1 MIHISNAYK
10 KAIYGRSDW
19 YPSARVTFL
28 DGTVLNLGRSE
39 FLISGNNIVDGAGT
53 QSLPLGNVVSRK
65 ITVKLYNADDRYRVH
80 SFLGAKIT
88 LYKSIS
94 TDIGD
99 LTIKSGTY
107 TVIDPESYGDTVSF
121 SAYDDAYKLDRNY
134 TTHLKYPLKLS
145 EILIDSCRTC
155 GVQLDTVHFNGEDI
169 TVKEA
174 PTNTTHRQVIGLIS
188 MIAGGNAW
196 MNADNHLQIT
206 DYDMTLFD
214 GMTDLDGGWFD
225 DPRQNYDGGQF
236 ETDVITEKYVTYS
249 DVTGG
254 SFGDDIN
261 EFFYDDLDWNKE
273 LYTSGSNMDGGYFDN
288 GLELLTDDSYGIM
301 YRSVERKQR
310 NPYHLIS
317 KQHDGFRLRDGRT
330 LGVHSV
336 DTEEASGYIL
346 SDATTYYASGNN
358 ADDGTFELA
367 DNFHFLTQWKIGLT
381 TGVENIN
388 ITGVQ
393 TTDNENTYTYGTD
406 GYILSIENSLIK
418 DKNLLVNTVGA
429 KLVGLT
435 FMNFSGEHLSYPL
448 AEFMD
453 LAYVIDRAGKTN
465 RTILTDITFNFLG
478 FTQFKCSAENS
489 VRNSSKYVSAETK
502 AIQKSSEITEK
513 KISKYDEAVQSLTA
527 LMTQGMGFFKT
538 EEIKEDKSV
547 IFYLHNKER
556 LEDSNIIWKM
566 VGDAFAVSTDGGKTW
581 NAGLD
586 SNGNAV
592 VNVLSAVGI
601 NCDWIH
607 SGTLTLGGYNN
618 QNGVLSMQDSDGNEI
633 GRWNNQG
640 VYAKGHYV
648 SEDSIGRKIDLH
660 NAKIDLYS
668 SGGKYT
674 GYISGE
680 LDGIEARATS
690 TDYLNIGK
698 GYSEFNV
705 SKRLQL
711 LSKNQ
716 IAISANE
723 IVINGN
729 KAKTGTAV
737 FSDGSYLKFVN
748 GNLVGGRT
756 ASGTTF

>member
-121 SAYDDAYKLDRNY
+121 SAYDDAYKLDRDY

-169 TVKEA
+169 TVKKA
-174 PTNTTHRQVIGLIS
+174 PTNTTHRQVVGLIA

-249 DVTGG
+249 DMTGG

-346 SDATTYYASGNN
+346 SDATTYYTSGNN

-381 TGVENIN
+381 TGVENIK

-406 GYILSIENSLIK
+406 GYILAIENSLIE

-502 AIQKSSEITEK
+502 AIQKSSKITEK

-618 QNGVLSMQDSDGNEI
+618 QNGILSMQDASGNEI

-640 VYAKGHYV
+640 VYARGHYV
-648 SEDSIGRKIDLH
+648 SEDSVGRKLDVH
-660 NAKIDLYS
+660 NAMIDLYS
-668 SGGKYT
+668 SGNEYEGR
-674 GYISGE
+674 ISSASG
-680 LDGIEARATS
+680 GIDARDAHG
-690 TDYLNIGK
+690 DYLRLNG
-698 GYSEFNV
+698 GYAQLHGSNGAQVGTDGSLLV
-705 SKRLQL
+705 SAK
-711 LSKNQ
+711 K
-716 IAISANE
+716 I
-723 IVINGN
+723 IVNGETT
-729 KAKTGTAV
+729 KSGTAV
-737 FSDGSYLKFVN
+737 FSDGSYLKFKN
-748 GNLVGGRT
+748 GNLIGGRT

>member
-1 MIHISNAYK
+1 MRHISNAYK

-99 LTIKSGTY
+99 LAIKSGTY

-121 SAYDDAYKLDRNY
+121 SAYDDAYKLDRDY
-134 TTHLKYPLKLS
+134 TTHLTYPLSLKD
-145 EILIDSCRTC
+145 ILKDSCRTC
-155 GVQLDTVHFNGEDI
+155 GVQMDVTSFSDDNI
-169 TVKEA
+169 MVKEK
-174 PTNTTHRQVIGLIS
+174 PTNTTHRQVIGWIA

-196 MNADNHLQIT
+196 MNADNHLQISQ
-206 DYDMTLFD
+206 YDMSLFD
-214 GMTDLDGGWFD
+214 NIADIDGGWFD

-236 ETDVITEKYVTYS
+236 ETDMISEKYSTYAEMS
-249 DVTGG
+249 GG
-254 SFGDDIN
+254 TFSEDIS
-261 EFFYDDLDWNKE
+261 EYYYDDLDWSSEK
-273 LYTSGSNMDGGYFDN
+273 YSSGSNVDGGWFDD

-301 YRSVERKQR
+301 YRSVERKQK
-310 NPYHLIS
+310 NAYQLIG
-317 KQHDGFRLRDGRT
+317 KKDNLFLLKNGNV

-336 DTEEASGYIL
+336 DVEEASGYIL
-346 SDATTYYASGNN
+346 TDATNVYTSGDIL
-358 ADDGTFELA
+358 DDGNFKLV
-367 DNFHFLTQWKIGLT
+367 DNFHFLTQWKTGLT
-381 TGVENIN
+381 TGVEPIV
-388 ITGVQ
+388 ITGIQ
-393 TTDNENTYTYGTD
+393 TTENEKTYTYGSE

-418 DKNLLVNTVGA
+418 DKSLLVNTVGA
-429 KLVGLT
+429 KLTGVS

-448 AEFMD
+448 ADFMD
-453 LAYVIDRAGKTN
+453 LAYVIDRNGKVN
-465 RTILTDITFNFLG
+465 KTILTDITFNFLG
-478 FTQFKCSAENS
+478 FTSLKCSAENAI
-489 VRNSSKYVSAETK
+489 RNSSKYVTSETK
-502 AIQKSSEITEK
+502 AIQKTSAMADK

-538 EEIKEDKSV
+538 EKIQDDKSIV
-547 IFYLHNKER
+547 FYLHNKEK

-618 QNGVLSMQDSDGNEI
+618 TNGHCAIENADGKVVGTLGVNGYYSNDPKDQYAI
-633 GRWNNQG
+633 RVNNGQIDVYGSKGALVGTVKYVQG
-640 VYAKGHYV
+640 AGDG
-648 SEDSIGRKIDLH
+648 SE
-660 NAKIDLYS
+660 
-668 SGGKYT
+668 
-674 GYISGE
+674 
-680 LDGIEARATS
+680 GIEMYVHSGNRYSAVSVSTNGRTAIWGDSVLVATDKLI
-690 TDYLNIGK
+690 TG
-698 GYSEFNV
+698 GT
-705 SKRLQL
+705 Q
-711 LSKNQ
+711 
-716 IAISANE
+716 
-723 IVINGN
+723 
-729 KAKTGTAV
+729 AKTGRAV
-737 FSDGSYLKFVN
+737 FSDGSYLDYRN
-748 GNLVGGRT
+748 GYLIGGRT
-756 ASGTTF
+756 ASGTKF

>member
-121 SAYDDAYKLDRNY
+121 SAYDDAYKLDRDY
-134 TTHLKYPLKLS
+134 TTHLTYPLSLKD
-145 EILIDSCRTC
+145 ILKDSCRTC
-155 GVQLDTVHFNGEDI
+155 GVQMDVTSFSDDNI
-169 TVKEA
+169 MVKEK
-174 PTNTTHRQVIGLIS
+174 PTNTTHRQVIGWIA

-196 MNADNHLQIT
+196 MNADNHLQISQ
-206 DYDMTLFD
+206 YDMSLFD
-214 GMTDLDGGWFD
+214 NIADTDGGWFD

-236 ETDVITEKYVTYS
+236 ETDMISEKYSTYAEMS
-249 DVTGG
+249 GG
-254 SFGDDIN
+254 TFSEDIS
-261 EFFYDDLDWNKE
+261 EYYYDDLDWSSEK
-273 LYTSGSNMDGGYFDN
+273 YSSGSNVDGGWFDD

-301 YRSVERKQR
+301 YRSVERKQK
-310 NPYHLIS
+310 NAYQLIG
-317 KQHDGFRLRDGRT
+317 KKDNLFLLKNGNV

-336 DTEEASGYIL
+336 DVEEASGYIL
-346 SDATTYYASGNN
+346 TDATNVYTSGDIL
-358 ADDGTFELA
+358 DDGNFKLV
-367 DNFHFLTQWKIGLT
+367 DNFHFLTQWKTGLT
-381 TGVENIN
+381 TGVEPIV
-388 ITGVQ
+388 ITGIQ
-393 TTDNENTYTYGTD
+393 TTEDEKTYTYGSE

-418 DKNLLVNTVGA
+418 DKSLLVNTVGA
-429 KLVGLT
+429 KLTGVS

-448 AEFMD
+448 ADFMD
-453 LAYVIDRAGKTN
+453 LAYVIDRNGKVN
-465 RTILTDITFNFLG
+465 KTILTDITFNFLG
-478 FTQFKCSAENS
+478 FTSLKCSAENAI
-489 VRNSSKYVSAETK
+489 RNSSKYVTSETK
-502 AIQKSSEITEK
+502 AVQKASAMADK

-538 EEIKEDKSV
+538 EKIQDDKSIV
-547 IFYLHNKER
+547 FYLHNKER

-668 SGGKYT
+668 SGGKYI

-716 IAISANE
+716 IAISAKE
-723 IVINGN
+723 MVINGN

-748 GNLVGGRT
+748 GNLVSGRT

>member
-121 SAYDDAYKLDRNY
+121 SAYDDAYKLDRDY

-169 TVKEA
+169 TVKES
-174 PTNTTHRQVIGLIS
+174 PTNATHRQVVGLIS

-196 MNADNHLQIT
+196 MNAENHLQIT

-249 DVTGG
+249 DMSGG

-273 LYTSGSNMDGGYFDN
+273 LYASGSNMDGGYFDN

-317 KQHDGFRLRDGRT
+317 KQHDGFRLRDGRA

-346 SDATTYYASGNN
+346 SDATTYYTSGNN

-367 DNFHFLTQWKIGLT
+367 DNFHFLTQWKTGLT
-381 TGVENIN
+381 TGVENIK

-393 TTDNENTYTYGTD
+393 TTDNENTYTYGTY
-406 GYILSIENSLIK
+406 GYILAIENSLIE

-478 FTQFKCSAENS
+478 FTQLKCSAENS

-502 AIQKSSEITEK
+502 AIQKSSKITEK

-547 IFYLHNKER
+547 VFYLHNKER

-618 QNGVLSMQDSDGNEI
+618 QNGVLSMQDSSGNEI

-640 VYAKGHYV
+640 VYARGHYV
-648 SEDSIGRKIDLH
+648 SEDSAGRKIDLH
-660 NAKIDLYS
+660 NARIDLYS
-668 SGGKYT
+668 SGGNYT
-674 GYISGE
+674 GHISGE
-680 LDGIEARATS
+680 LDGIQARVSS
-690 TDYLNIGK
+690 TDYLNVGK

-705 SKRLQL
+705 SERLQL
-711 LSKNQ
+711 LSQKQ
-716 IAISANE
+716 IAISAKQM
-723 IVINGN
+723 VVNGN
-729 KAKTGTAV
+729 TTKTGTAV

-748 GNLVGGRT
+748 GYLIAGRT
-756 ASGTTF
+756 ASGTIF

>member
-121 SAYDDAYKLDRNY
+121 SAYDDAYKLDRDY
-134 TTHLKYPLKLS
+134 TTHLTYPLSLKD
-145 EILIDSCRTC
+145 ILKDSCRTC
-155 GVQLDTVHFNGEDI
+155 GVQMDVTSFSDDNI
-169 TVKEA
+169 MVKEK
-174 PTNTTHRQVIGLIS
+174 PTNTTHRQVIGWIT

-196 MNADNHLQIT
+196 MNADNHLQISQ
-206 DYDMTLFD
+206 YVMSLFD
-214 GMTDLDGGWFD
+214 NIADFDGGWFD

-236 ETDVITEKYVTYS
+236 ETDMISEKYSTYADMS
-249 DVTGG
+249 GG
-254 SFGDDIN
+254 TFSEDIS
-261 EFFYDDLDWNKE
+261 EYYYDDLDWSSEK
-273 LYTSGSNMDGGYFDN
+273 YSSGSNVDGGWFDD

-310 NPYHLIS
+310 NTYQLIGKKDNLFLLKS
-317 KQHDGFRLRDGRT
+317 GNV

-336 DTEEASGYIL
+336 DVEEASGYIL
-346 SDATTYYASGNN
+346 TDATNVYTSGDIL
-358 ADDGTFELA
+358 DDGNFKLV
-367 DNFHFLTQWKIGLT
+367 DNFHFLTQWKTGLT
-381 TGVENIN
+381 TGVEPIV
-388 ITGVQ
+388 ITGIQ
-393 TTDNENTYTYGTD
+393 TTEDEKTYTYGSE

-418 DKNLLVNTVGA
+418 DKSLLVNTVGA
-429 KLVGLT
+429 KLTGVS

-448 AEFMD
+448 ADFMD
-453 LAYVIDRAGKTN
+453 LAYVIDRNGKVN
-465 RTILTDITFNFLG
+465 KTILTDITFNFLG
-478 FTQFKCSAENS
+478 FTSLKCSAENAI
-489 VRNSSKYVSAETK
+489 RNSSKYVTSETK
-502 AIQKSSEITEK
+502 AIQKASAMADK

-538 EEIKEDKSV
+538 EEVQDDKSIV
-547 IFYLHNKER
+547 FYLHNKER

-618 QNGVLSMQDSDGNEI
+618 TNGHCVIENADGKVVGTLGVNGYYSNDPKDQYAI
-633 GRWNNQG
+633 RVNNGQIDVYGSKGALVGTVKYVQG
-640 VYAKGHYV
+640 TGDG
-648 SEDSIGRKIDLH
+648 SE
-660 NAKIDLYS
+660 
-668 SGGKYT
+668 
-674 GYISGE
+674 
-680 LDGIEARATS
+680 GIEMYVHSGNRYSAVSVSTNGRTAIWGDSVLVATDKLI
-690 TDYLNIGK
+690 TG
-698 GYSEFNV
+698 GT
-705 SKRLQL
+705 Q
-711 LSKNQ
+711 
-716 IAISANE
+716 
-723 IVINGN
+723 
-729 KAKTGTAV
+729 AKTGRAV
-737 FSDGSYLKFVN
+737 FSDGSYLDYRN
-748 GNLVGGRT
+748 GYLIGGRT

>member
-121 SAYDDAYKLDRNY
+121 SAYDDAYKLDRDY
-134 TTHLKYPLKLS
+134 TTHLTYPLSLKD
-145 EILIDSCRTC
+145 ILKDSCRTC
-155 GVQLDTVHFNGEDI
+155 GVQMDVTSFSDDNI
-169 TVKEA
+169 MVKEK
-174 PTNTTHRQVIGLIS
+174 PTNTTHRQVIGWIA

-196 MNADNHLQIT
+196 MNADNHLQISQ
-206 DYDMTLFD
+206 YDMSLFD
-214 GMTDLDGGWFD
+214 NIADIDGGWFD

-236 ETDVITEKYVTYS
+236 ETDMISEKYSTYAEMS
-249 DVTGG
+249 GG
-254 SFGDDIN
+254 TFSEDIS
-261 EFFYDDLDWNKE
+261 EYYYDDLDWSSEK
-273 LYTSGSNMDGGYFDN
+273 YSSGSNVDGGWFDD

-310 NPYHLIS
+310 NTYQLIG
-317 KQHDGFRLRDGRT
+317 KKDNLFLLKNGNV

-336 DTEEASGYIL
+336 DVEEASGYIL
-346 SDATTYYASGNN
+346 TDATNVYTSGDII
-358 ADDGTFELA
+358 DDGSFKLV
-367 DNFHFLTQWKIGLT
+367 DNFHFLTQWKTGLT
-381 TGVENIN
+381 TGVEPIV
-388 ITGVQ
+388 ITGIQ
-393 TTDNENTYTYGTD
+393 TTEDEKTYTYGSE

-418 DKNLLVNTVGA
+418 DKSLLVNTVGA
-429 KLVGLT
+429 KLTGVS

-448 AEFMD
+448 ADFMD
-453 LAYVIDRAGKTN
+453 LAYVIDRNGKVN
-465 RTILTDITFNFLG
+465 KTILTDITFNFLG
-478 FTQFKCSAENS
+478 FTSLKCSAENAI
-489 VRNSSKYVSAETK
+489 RNSSKYVTSETK
-502 AIQKSSEITEK
+502 AVQKASAMADK

-538 EEIKEDKSV
+538 EKIQDDKSIV
-547 IFYLHNKER
+547 FYLHNKER

-618 QNGVLSMQDSDGNEI
+618 TNGHCVIENADGKVVGTLGVNGYYSNDPKDQYAI
-633 GRWNNQG
+633 RVNNGQIEVYGSKGALVGTVKYVQG
-640 VYAKGHYV
+640 AGDG
-648 SEDSIGRKIDLH
+648 SE
-660 NAKIDLYS
+660 
-668 SGGKYT
+668 
-674 GYISGE
+674 
-680 LDGIEARATS
+680 GIEMYVHSGNRYSAVSVSTNGRTAIWGDSVLVATDKLI
-690 TDYLNIGK
+690 TG
-698 GYSEFNV
+698 GT
-705 SKRLQL
+705 Q
-711 LSKNQ
+711 
-716 IAISANE
+716 
-723 IVINGN
+723 
-729 KAKTGTAV
+729 AKTGRAV
-737 FSDGSYLKFVN
+737 FSDGSYLDYRN
-748 GNLVGGRT
+748 GYLIGGRT
-756 ASGTTF
+756 ASGTKF

>member
-1 MIHISNAYK
+1 MQTI
-10 KAIYGRSDW
+10 IYS
-19 YPSARVTFL
+19 
-28 DGTVLNLGRSE
+28 
-39 FLISGNNIVDGAGT
+39 
-53 QSLPLGNVVSRK
+53 
-65 ITVKLYNADDRYRVH
+65 
-80 SFLGAKIT
+80 
-88 LYKSIS
+88 
-94 TDIGD
+94 
-99 LTIKSGTY
+99 
-107 TVIDPESYGDTVSF
+107 
-121 SAYDDAYKLDRNY
+121 
-134 TTHLKYPLKLS
+134 
-145 EILIDSCRTC
+145 
-155 GVQLDTVHFNGEDI
+155 
-169 TVKEA
+169 
-174 PTNTTHRQVIGLIS
+174 
-188 MIAGGNAW
+188 
-196 MNADNHLQIT
+196 
-206 DYDMTLFD
+206 
-214 GMTDLDGGWFD
+214 
-225 DPRQNYDGGQF
+225 GQF
-236 ETDVITEKYVTYS
+236 ETDIITEKYVTYS
-249 DVTGG
+249 DMDGG

-273 LYTSGSNMDGGYFDN
+273 LYASGSNMDGGYFDN

-301 YRSVERKQR
+301 YRSVERQQR

-336 DTEEASGYIL
+336 DAEEASGYIL
-346 SDATTYYASGNN
+346 SDATTYYTSGNN

-381 TGVENIN
+381 TGVENIK

-406 GYILSIENSLIK
+406 GYVLSIENSLIE

-453 LAYVIDRAGKTN
+453 LAYVIDRSGKTN

-478 FTQFKCSAENS
+478 FTQLKCSAENS

-618 QNGVLSMQDSDGNEI
+618 TNGHCAIENADGKVVGTLGVNGYYSNDPKDQYAI
-633 GRWNNQG
+633 RVNNGQIDVYGSKGTLVGTVKYVQG
-640 VYAKGHYV
+640 TGDG
-648 SEDSIGRKIDLH
+648 SE
-660 NAKIDLYS
+660 
-668 SGGKYT
+668 
-674 GYISGE
+674 
-680 LDGIEARATS
+680 GIEMYVHSGNRYSAVSVSTNGRTAIWGDSVLVATDKLI
-690 TDYLNIGK
+690 TG
-698 GYSEFNV
+698 GT
-705 SKRLQL
+705 Q
-711 LSKNQ
+711 
-716 IAISANE
+716 
-723 IVINGN
+723 
-729 KAKTGTAV
+729 AKTGRAV
-737 FSDGSYLKFVN
+737 FSDGSYLDYRN
-748 GNLVGGRT
+748 GYLIGGRT

>member
-99 LTIKSGTY
+99 LAIKSGTY

-121 SAYDDAYKLDRNY
+121 SAYDDAYKLDRDY
-134 TTHLKYPLKLS
+134 TTHLTYPLSLKD
-145 EILIDSCRTC
+145 ILKDSCRTC
-155 GVQLDTVHFNGEDI
+155 GVQMDVTSFSDDNI
-169 TVKEA
+169 MVKEK
-174 PTNTTHRQVIGLIS
+174 PTNTTHRQVIGWIA

-196 MNADNHLQIT
+196 MNADNHLQISQ
-206 DYDMTLFD
+206 YDMSLFD
-214 GMTDLDGGWFD
+214 NIADIDGGWFD

-236 ETDVITEKYVTYS
+236 ETDMISEKYSTYAEMS
-249 DVTGG
+249 GG
-254 SFGDDIN
+254 TFSEDIS
-261 EFFYDDLDWNKE
+261 EYYYDDLDWSSEK
-273 LYTSGSNMDGGYFDN
+273 YSSGSNVDGGWFDD

-301 YRSVERKQR
+301 YRSVERKQK
-310 NPYHLIS
+310 NAYQLIG
-317 KQHDGFRLRDGRT
+317 KKDNLFLLKNGNV

-336 DTEEASGYIL
+336 DVEEASGYIL
-346 SDATTYYASGNN
+346 TDATNVYTSGDIL
-358 ADDGTFELA
+358 DDGNFKLV
-367 DNFHFLTQWKIGLT
+367 DNFHFLTQWKTGLT
-381 TGVENIN
+381 TGVEPIV
-388 ITGVQ
+388 ITGIQ
-393 TTDNENTYTYGTD
+393 TTENEKTYTYGSE

-418 DKNLLVNTVGA
+418 DKSLLVNTVGA
-429 KLVGLT
+429 KLTGVS

-448 AEFMD
+448 ADFMD
-453 LAYVIDRAGKTN
+453 LAYVIDRNGKVN
-465 RTILTDITFNFLG
+465 KTILTDITFNFLG
-478 FTQFKCSAENS
+478 FTSLKCSAENAI
-489 VRNSSKYVSAETK
+489 RNSSKYVTSETK
-502 AIQKSSEITEK
+502 AIQKASAMTDK
-513 KISKYDEAVQSLTA
+513 KIGKYDEAVQSLTA

-538 EEIKEDKSV
+538 EKIQDDKSIV
-547 IFYLHNKER
+547 FYLHNKEK

-618 QNGVLSMQDSDGNEI
+618 TNGHCVIENADGKVVGTLGVNGYYSNDVKDKYAI
-633 GRWNNQG
+633 RVNNGQIEVYGSKGTLVGTVKYVQG
-640 VYAKGHYV
+640 AGDG
-648 SEDSIGRKIDLH
+648 SE
-660 NAKIDLYS
+660 
-668 SGGKYT
+668 
-674 GYISGE
+674 
-680 LDGIEARATS
+680 GIEM
-690 TDYLNIGK
+690 Y
-698 GYSEFNV
+698 V
-705 SKRLQL
+705 H
-711 LSKNQ
+711 
-716 IAISANE
+716 
-723 IVINGN
+723 NGN
-729 KAKTGTAV
+729 HYSAVSVSTNGRTAIWGDSVLVATDKLITGGTQAKTGRAV
-737 FSDGSYLKFVN
+737 FSDGSYLDYRN
-748 GNLVGGRT
+748 GYLIGGRT

>member
-121 SAYDDAYKLDRNY
+121 SAYDDAYKLDRDY
-134 TTHLKYPLKLS
+134 TTHLTYPLSLKD
-145 EILIDSCRTC
+145 ILKDSCRTC
-155 GVQLDTVHFNGEDI
+155 GVQMDVTSFSDDNI
-169 TVKEA
+169 MVKEK
-174 PTNTTHRQVIGLIS
+174 PTNTTHRQVIGWIT

-196 MNADNHLQIT
+196 MNADNHLQISQ
-206 DYDMTLFD
+206 YDMSLFD
-214 GMTDLDGGWFD
+214 NIADIDGGWFD

-236 ETDVITEKYVTYS
+236 ETDMISEKYSTYADMS
-249 DVTGG
+249 GG
-254 SFGDDIN
+254 TFSEDIS
-261 EFFYDDLDWNKE
+261 EYYYDDLEWSSEK
-273 LYTSGSNMDGGYFDN
+273 YSSGSNVDGGWFDD

-310 NPYHLIS
+310 NTYQLIGKKDNLFLLKS
-317 KQHDGFRLRDGRT
+317 GNV

-336 DTEEASGYIL
+336 DVEEASGYIL
-346 SDATTYYASGNN
+346 TDATNVYTSGDIL
-358 ADDGTFELA
+358 DDGNFKLV
-367 DNFHFLTQWKIGLT
+367 DNFHFLTQWKTGLT
-381 TGVENIN
+381 TGVEPIV
-388 ITGVQ
+388 ITGIQ
-393 TTDNENTYTYGTD
+393 TTEDEKTYTYGSE

-418 DKNLLVNTVGA
+418 DKSLLVNTVGA
-429 KLVGLT
+429 KLTGVS

-448 AEFMD
+448 ADFMD
-453 LAYVIDRAGKTN
+453 LAYVIDRNGKVN
-465 RTILTDITFNFLG
+465 KTILTDITFNFLG
-478 FTQFKCSAENS
+478 FTSLKCSAENAI
-489 VRNSSKYVSAETK
+489 RNSSKYVTSETK
-502 AIQKSSEITEK
+502 AIQKASAMADK

-538 EEIKEDKSV
+538 EEVQDDKSIV
-547 IFYLHNKER
+547 FYLHNKER

-618 QNGVLSMQDSDGNEI
+618 TNGHCVIENADGKVVGTLGVNGYYSNDPKDQYAI
-633 GRWNNQG
+633 RVNNGQIDVYGSKGALVGTVKYVQG
-640 VYAKGHYV
+640 TGDG
-648 SEDSIGRKIDLH
+648 SE
-660 NAKIDLYS
+660 
-668 SGGKYT
+668 
-674 GYISGE
+674 
-680 LDGIEARATS
+680 GIEMYVHSGNRYSAVSVSTNGRTAIWGDSVLVATDKLI
-690 TDYLNIGK
+690 TG
-698 GYSEFNV
+698 GT
-705 SKRLQL
+705 Q
-711 LSKNQ
+711 
-716 IAISANE
+716 
-723 IVINGN
+723 
-729 KAKTGTAV
+729 AKTGRAV
-737 FSDGSYLKFVN
+737 FSDGSYLDYRN
-748 GNLVGGRT
+748 GYLIGGRT

>member
-94 TDIGD
+94 TDMGD

-121 SAYDDAYKLDRNY
+121 SAYDDAYKLDRDY
-134 TTHLKYPLKLS
+134 TTHLTYPLSLKD
-145 EILIDSCRTC
+145 ILKDSCRTC
-155 GVQLDTVHFNGEDI
+155 GVQMDVTSFSDDNI
-169 TVKEA
+169 MVKEK
-174 PTNTTHRQVIGLIS
+174 PTNTTHRQVIGWIA

-196 MNADNHLQIT
+196 MNADNHLQISQ
-206 DYDMTLFD
+206 YDMSLFD
-214 GMTDLDGGWFD
+214 NIADIDGGWFD

-236 ETDVITEKYVTYS
+236 ETDMISEKYSTYAEMS
-249 DVTGG
+249 GG
-254 SFGDDIN
+254 TFSEDIS
-261 EFFYDDLDWNKE
+261 EYYYDDLDWSSEK
-273 LYTSGSNMDGGYFDN
+273 YSSGSNVDGGWFDD

-301 YRSVERKQR
+301 YRSVERKQK
-310 NPYHLIS
+310 NAYQLIG
-317 KQHDGFRLRDGRT
+317 KKDNLFLLKNGNV

-336 DTEEASGYIL
+336 DVEEASGYIL
-346 SDATTYYASGNN
+346 TDATNVYTSGDIL
-358 ADDGTFELA
+358 DDGNFKLV
-367 DNFHFLTQWKIGLT
+367 DNFHFLTQWKTGLT
-381 TGVENIN
+381 TGVEPIV
-388 ITGVQ
+388 ITGIQ
-393 TTDNENTYTYGTD
+393 TTENEKTYTYGSE

-418 DKNLLVNTVGA
+418 DKSLLVNTVGA
-429 KLVGLT
+429 KLTGVS

-448 AEFMD
+448 ADFMD
-453 LAYVIDRAGKTN
+453 LAYVIDRNGKVN
-465 RTILTDITFNFLG
+465 KTILTDITFNFLG
-478 FTQFKCSAENS
+478 FTSLKCSAENAI
-489 VRNSSKYVSAETK
+489 RNSSKYVTSETK
-502 AIQKSSEITEK
+502 AIQKASAMADK

-538 EEIKEDKSV
+538 EKIQDDKSIV
-547 IFYLHNKER
+547 FYLHNKEK

-618 QNGVLSMQDSDGNEI
+618 TNGHCAIENASGEVVGTLGVNGYYSNDPIDKYAIRINNGHVEIYGVKGTLVGIVDYVKSASDGSEGLSMYAYGGSGHSSVILKNNGTTEIWGNSI
-633 GRWNNQG
+633 RINTDKLITGGRQ
-640 VYAKGHYV
+640 
-648 SEDSIGRKIDLH
+648 
-660 NAKIDLYS
+660 
-668 SGGKYT
+668 T
-674 GYISGE
+674 
-680 LDGIEARATS
+680 
-690 TDYLNIGK
+690 
-698 GYSEFNV
+698 
-705 SKRLQL
+705 
-711 LSKNQ
+711 
-716 IAISANE
+716 
-723 IVINGN
+723 
-729 KAKTGTAV
+729 KTGRAV
-737 FSDGSYLKFVN
+737 FSDGSYLDYKN
-748 GNLVGGRT
+748 GKLVAGRT
-756 ASGTTF
+756 ASGTIF

>member
-121 SAYDDAYKLDRNY
+121 SAYDDAYKLDRDY
-134 TTHLKYPLKLS
+134 TTHLTYPLSLKD
-145 EILIDSCRTC
+145 ILKDSCRTC
-155 GVQLDTVHFNGEDI
+155 GVQMDVTSFSDDNI
-169 TVKEA
+169 MVKEK
-174 PTNTTHRQVIGLIS
+174 PTNTTHRQVIGWIA

-196 MNADNHLQIT
+196 MNADNHLQISQ
-206 DYDMTLFD
+206 YDMSLFD
-214 GMTDLDGGWFD
+214 NIADTDGGWFD

-236 ETDVITEKYVTYS
+236 ETDMISEKYSTYAEMS
-249 DVTGG
+249 GG
-254 SFGDDIN
+254 TFSEDIS
-261 EFFYDDLDWNKE
+261 EYYYDDLDWSSEK
-273 LYTSGSNMDGGYFDN
+273 YSSGSNVDGGWFDD

-301 YRSVERKQR
+301 YRSVERKQK
-310 NPYHLIS
+310 NAYQLIG
-317 KQHDGFRLRDGRT
+317 KKDNLFLLKNGNV

-336 DTEEASGYIL
+336 DVEEASGYIL
-346 SDATTYYASGNN
+346 TDATNVYTSGDII
-358 ADDGTFELA
+358 DDGSFKLV
-367 DNFHFLTQWKIGLT
+367 DNFHFLTQWKTGLT
-381 TGVENIN
+381 TGVEPIV
-388 ITGVQ
+388 ITGIQ
-393 TTDNENTYTYGTD
+393 TTENEKAYTYGSE

-418 DKNLLVNTVGA
+418 DKSLLVNTVGS
-429 KLVGLT
+429 KLTGVA

-448 AEFMD
+448 ADFMD
-453 LAYVIDRAGKTN
+453 LAYVIDRNGKVN
-465 RTILTDITFNFLG
+465 KTILTDITFNFLG
-478 FTQFKCSAENS
+478 FTSLKCSAENAI
-489 VRNSSKYVSAETK
+489 RNSSKYVTSETK
-502 AIQKSSEITEK
+502 AIQKASAMADK

-538 EEIKEDKSV
+538 EEVQDDKSIV
-547 IFYLHNKER
+547 FYLHNKEK

-618 QNGVLSMQDSDGNEI
+618 TNGHCVIENADGKVVGTLGVNGYYSNDFKDKYAI
-633 GRWNNQG
+633 RVNNGQIDVYGSKGTLVGTVKYVQG
-640 VYAKGHYV
+640 AGDG
-648 SEDSIGRKIDLH
+648 SE
-660 NAKIDLYS
+660 
-668 SGGKYT
+668 
-674 GYISGE
+674 
-680 LDGIEARATS
+680 GIEM
-690 TDYLNIGK
+690 Y
-698 GYSEFNV
+698 V
-705 SKRLQL
+705 H
-711 LSKNQ
+711 
-716 IAISANE
+716 
-723 IVINGN
+723 NGN
-729 KAKTGTAV
+729 HYSAVSVSTNGRTAIWGDSVLVATDKLITGGTQAKTGRAV
-737 FSDGSYLKFVN
+737 FSDGSYLDYRN
-748 GNLVGGRT
+748 GYLIGGRT

>member
-107 TVIDPESYGDTVSF
+107 TVIDPESYGDIVSF
-121 SAYDDAYKLDRNY
+121 SAYDDAYKLDRDY
-134 TTHLKYPLKLS
+134 TTHLKYPLSLKN
-145 EILIDSCRTC
+145 ILKDSCRTC
-155 GVQLDTVHFNGEDI
+155 GVQIDVTSFSDDSI
-169 TVKEA
+169 IVKEK
-174 PTNTTHRQVIGLIS
+174 PTNTTHRQVIGWIA

-196 MNADNHLQIT
+196 MNADNHLQISQ
-206 DYDMTLFD
+206 YDMSIFD
-214 GMTDLDGGWFD
+214 SIADVDGGWFD

-236 ETDVITEKYVTYS
+236 ETDMISAKYSTYAEMS
-249 DVTGG
+249 GG
-254 SFGDDIN
+254 TFSEDIS
-261 EFFYDDLDWNKE
+261 EYYYDDLNWSSEK
-273 LYTSGSNMDGGYFDN
+273 YSSGSSVDGGWFDD

-301 YRSVERKQR
+301 YRSVERKQK
-310 NPYHLIS
+310 NAYQLIG
-317 KQHDGFRLRDGRT
+317 KKDNLFLLKNGNA

-336 DTEEASGYIL
+336 NVEEASGYIL
-346 SDATTYYASGNN
+346 TDATNVYTSGDTV
-358 ADDGTFELA
+358 DDGSFNLV
-367 DNFHFLTQWKIGLT
+367 DNFHFLTQWKTGLT
-381 TGVENIN
+381 TGVEPIT
-388 ITGVQ
+388 ITGIQ
-393 TTDNENTYTYGTD
+393 TTEDEKTYTYGSE
-406 GYILSIENSLIK
+406 GYILSIENSLIE
-418 DKNLLVNTVGA
+418 DKSLLVNTVGT
-429 KLVGLT
+429 KLTGVS

-448 AEFMD
+448 ADFMD
-453 LAYVIDRAGKTN
+453 LAYVIGRNGKVN
-465 RTILTDITFNFLG
+465 KTILTDITFNFLG
-478 FTQFKCSAENS
+478 FTSLKCSAENAI
-489 VRNSSKYVSAETK
+489 RNSSKYVNSETK
-502 AIQKSSEITEK
+502 AIQKTSAMADK

-538 EEIKEDKSV
+538 EEVQEDKSIV
-547 IFYLHNKER
+547 FYLHNKEK

-618 QNGVLSMQDSDGNEI
+618 QNGVLSMQDSAGNEI

-640 VYAKGHYV
+640 VYARGHYV
-648 SEDSIGRKIDLH
+648 SEDSSGRKLDIH
-660 NAKIDLYS
+660 NAMIDMYS
-668 SGGKYT
+668 SGGEYE
-674 GYISGE
+674 GHVSSASG
-680 LDGIEARATS
+680 GIEVRDGYGDYVRVNGGYAQLHGANGTQIG
-690 TDYLNIGK
+690 TDGT
-698 GYSEFNV
+698 
-705 SKRLQL
+705 L
-711 LSKNQ
+711 L
-716 IAISANE
+716 ISAKK
-723 IVINGN
+723 ITINGDT
-729 KAKTGTAV
+729 AKTGTAV
-737 FSDGSYLKFVN
+737 FSDGSYLKFKN
-748 GNLVGGRT
+748 GNLIGGRT

>member
-121 SAYDDAYKLDRNY
+121 SAYDDAYKLDRDY
-134 TTHLKYPLKLS
+134 TTHLTYPLSLKD
-145 EILIDSCRTC
+145 ILKDSCRTC
-155 GVQLDTVHFNGEDI
+155 GVQMDVTSFSDDNI
-169 TVKEA
+169 MVKEK
-174 PTNTTHRQVIGLIS
+174 PTNTTHRQVIGWIT

-196 MNADNHLQIT
+196 MNADNHLQISQ
-206 DYDMTLFD
+206 YDMSLFD
-214 GMTDLDGGWFD
+214 NIADIDGGWFD

-236 ETDVITEKYVTYS
+236 ETDMISEKYSTYADMS
-249 DVTGG
+249 GG
-254 SFGDDIN
+254 TFSEDIS
-261 EFFYDDLDWNKE
+261 EYYYDDLDWSSEK
-273 LYTSGSNMDGGYFDN
+273 YSSGSNVDGGWFDD

-301 YRSVERKQR
+301 YRSVERKQK
-310 NPYHLIS
+310 NAYQLIG
-317 KQHDGFRLRDGRT
+317 KKDNLFLLKNGNV

-336 DTEEASGYIL
+336 DVEEASGYIL
-346 SDATTYYASGNN
+346 TDATNVYTSGDIL
-358 ADDGTFELA
+358 DDGNFKLV
-367 DNFHFLTQWKIGLT
+367 DNFHFLTQWKTGLT
-381 TGVENIN
+381 TGVEPIV
-388 ITGVQ
+388 ITGIQ
-393 TTDNENTYTYGTD
+393 TTEDEKTYTYGSE

-418 DKNLLVNTVGA
+418 DKSLLVNTVGA
-429 KLVGLT
+429 KLTGVS

-448 AEFMD
+448 ADFMD
-453 LAYVIDRAGKTN
+453 LAYVIDRNGKVN
-465 RTILTDITFNFLG
+465 KTILTDITFNFLG
-478 FTQFKCSAENS
+478 FTSLKCSAENAI
-489 VRNSSKYVSAETK
+489 RNSSKYVTSETK
-502 AIQKSSEITEK
+502 AIQKASAMADK

-538 EEIKEDKSV
+538 EEVQDDKSIV
-547 IFYLHNKER
+547 FYLHNKER

-618 QNGVLSMQDSDGNEI
+618 TNGHCVIENADGKVVGTLGVNGYYSNDPKDQYAI
-633 GRWNNQG
+633 RVNNGQIDVYGSKGALVGTVKYVQG
-640 VYAKGHYV
+640 TGDG
-648 SEDSIGRKIDLH
+648 SE
-660 NAKIDLYS
+660 
-668 SGGKYT
+668 
-674 GYISGE
+674 
-680 LDGIEARATS
+680 GIEMYVHSGNRYSAVSVSTNGRTAIWGDSVLVATDKLI
-690 TDYLNIGK
+690 TG
-698 GYSEFNV
+698 GT
-705 SKRLQL
+705 Q
-711 LSKNQ
+711 
-716 IAISANE
+716 
-723 IVINGN
+723 
-729 KAKTGTAV
+729 AKTGRAV
-737 FSDGSYLKFVN
+737 FSDGSYLDYRN
-748 GNLVGGRT
+748 GYLIGGRT

>member
-1 MIHISNAYK
+1 MIHVSNAYK

-28 DGTVLNLGRSE
+28 DGTVLNLGKSE

-65 ITVKLYNADDRYRVH
+65 ISVKLYNADDRYKIH
-80 SFLGAKIT
+80 SFLGAKIS
-88 LYKSIS
+88 LYKTIS
-94 TDIGD
+94 TENGD
-99 LTIKSGTY
+99 LSIKSGTY

-121 SAYDDAYKLDRNY
+121 SAYDDAYKLDRDY

-155 GVQLDTVHFNGEDI
+155 GVQLDTVHFNGENI

-196 MNADNHLQIT
+196 MNVDNHLQIT

-225 DPRQNYDGGQF
+225 DPRQSYDGGQF

-249 DVTGG
+249 DMAGG

-273 LYTSGSNMDGGYFDN
+273 KYASGSDMDGGYFDD
-288 GLELLTDDSYGIM
+288 GLELLTNDSYGIM

-317 KQHDGFRLRDGRT
+317 KQYDGFRLRDGRT

-346 SDATTYYASGNN
+346 SDATAYYASGNN
-358 ADDGTFELA
+358 ADDGTFELV
-367 DNFHFLTQWKIGLT
+367 DNFHFLTQWKTGLT
-381 TGVENIN
+381 TGIENIK

-393 TTDNENTYTYGTD
+393 TTANENTYTYGTD
-406 GYILSIENSLIK
+406 GYILAIENSLIE

-478 FTQFKCSAENS
+478 FTQLKCSAENS

-502 AIQKSSEITEK
+502 AIQKSSAITEK
-513 KISKYDEAVQSLTA
+513 KIGKYDEAVQSLTA

-547 IFYLHNKER
+547 VFYLHNKER

-618 QNGVLSMQDSDGNEI
+618 QNGVLSMQDSFGNEI
-633 GRWNNQG
+633 GRWDNKG
-640 VYAKGHYV
+640 VYARGHYV
-648 SEDSIGRKIDLH
+648 TEDSEGRKIDLH
-660 NAKIDLYS
+660 NARIDFYS
-668 SGGKYT
+668 SGGDYK

-680 LDGIEARATS
+680 LDGIQTRITP

-705 SKRLQL
+705 SERMQL

-716 IAISANE
+716 IAISAKE
-723 IVINGN
+723 MVINGN

-737 FSDGSYLKFVN
+737 FSDGSYLKYVN
-748 GNLVGGRT
+748 GYLVGGRT

>member
-121 SAYDDAYKLDRNY
+121 SAYDDAYKLDRDY
-134 TTHLKYPLKLS
+134 TTHLTYPLSLKD
-145 EILIDSCRTC
+145 ILKDSCRTC
-155 GVQLDTVHFNGEDI
+155 GVQMDVTSFSDDNI
-169 TVKEA
+169 MVKEK
-174 PTNTTHRQVIGLIS
+174 PTNTTHRQVIGWIA

-196 MNADNHLQIT
+196 MNADNHLQISQ
-206 DYDMTLFD
+206 YDMSLFD
-214 GMTDLDGGWFD
+214 NIADIDGGWFD
-225 DPRQNYDGGQF
+225 DSRQNYDGGQF
-236 ETDVITEKYVTYS
+236 ETDMISEKYSTYAKMS
-249 DVTGG
+249 GG
-254 SFGDDIN
+254 TFSEDIS
-261 EFFYDDLDWNKE
+261 EYYYDDLDWSSEK
-273 LYTSGSNMDGGYFDN
+273 YSSGSNVDGGWFDD

-301 YRSVERKQR
+301 YRSVERKQK
-310 NPYHLIS
+310 NAYQLIG
-317 KQHDGFRLRDGRT
+317 KKDNLFLLKNGNV

-336 DTEEASGYIL
+336 DVEEASGYIL
-346 SDATTYYASGNN
+346 TDATNVYTSGDII
-358 ADDGTFELA
+358 DDGSFKLV
-367 DNFHFLTQWKIGLT
+367 DNFHFLTQWKTGLT
-381 TGVENIN
+381 TGVEPIV
-388 ITGVQ
+388 ITGIQ
-393 TTDNENTYTYGTD
+393 TTENEKTYTYGSE

-418 DKNLLVNTVGA
+418 DKSLLVNTVGV
-429 KLVGLT
+429 KLTGVS

-448 AEFMD
+448 ADFMD
-453 LAYVIDRAGKTN
+453 LAYVIDRNGKVN
-465 RTILTDITFNFLG
+465 KTILTDITFNFLG
-478 FTQFKCSAENS
+478 FTSLKCSAENAI
-489 VRNSSKYVSAETK
+489 RNSSKYVTSETK
-502 AIQKSSEITEK
+502 AIQKASAMADK

-538 EEIKEDKSV
+538 EKIQDDKSIV
-547 IFYLHNKER
+547 FYLHNKEK

-618 QNGVLSMQDSDGNEI
+618 TNGHCVIENADGKVVGTLGVNGYYSNDPKDQYAI
-633 GRWNNQG
+633 RVNNGQIDVYGSKGALVGTVKYVQG
-640 VYAKGHYV
+640 TGDG
-648 SEDSIGRKIDLH
+648 SE
-660 NAKIDLYS
+660 
-668 SGGKYT
+668 
-674 GYISGE
+674 
-680 LDGIEARATS
+680 GIEMYVHSGNRYSAVSVSTNGRTAIWGDSVLVATDKLI
-690 TDYLNIGK
+690 TG
-698 GYSEFNV
+698 GT
-705 SKRLQL
+705 Q
-711 LSKNQ
+711 
-716 IAISANE
+716 
-723 IVINGN
+723 
-729 KAKTGTAV
+729 AKTGRAV
-737 FSDGSYLKFVN
+737 FSDGSYLDYRN
-748 GNLVGGRT
+748 GYLIGGRT

>member
-1 MIHISNAYK
+1 MIHISNEYK

-65 ITVKLYNADDRYRVH
+65 IAVKLYNADDRYRVH

-121 SAYDDAYKLDRNY
+121 SAYDDAYKLDRDY
-134 TTHLKYPLKLS
+134 TTHLKYPLNLKD
-145 EILIDSCRTC
+145 ILKDSCRTC
-155 GVQLDTVHFNGEDI
+155 GVQMDVTSFSNDNIV
-169 TVKEA
+169 VKEK
-174 PTNTTHRQVIGLIS
+174 PTNTTHRQVIGWIA

-196 MNADNHLQIT
+196 MNADNHLQISQ
-206 DYDMTLFD
+206 YDMSLFD
-214 GMTDLDGGWFD
+214 NIADIDGGWFD

-236 ETDVITEKYVTYS
+236 ETDMISEKYSTYAEMS
-249 DVTGG
+249 GG
-254 SFGDDIN
+254 TFSEDIS
-261 EFFYDDLDWNKE
+261 EYYYDDLDWSSEK
-273 LYTSGSNMDGGYFDN
+273 YSSGSNVDGGWFDD

-301 YRSVERKQR
+301 YRSVERKQK
-310 NPYHLIS
+310 NAYQLIG
-317 KQHDGFRLRDGRT
+317 KKDNLFLLKNGNV

-336 DTEEASGYIL
+336 DVEEASGYIL
-346 SDATTYYASGNN
+346 TDATNVYTSGDTI
-358 ADDGTFELA
+358 DDGSFKLV
-367 DNFHFLTQWKIGLT
+367 DNFHFLTQWKTGLT
-381 TGVENIN
+381 TGVEPIV
-388 ITGVQ
+388 ITGIQ
-393 TTDNENTYTYGTD
+393 TTEDEKTYTYGSE
-406 GYILSIENSLIK
+406 GYILSIENSLIE
-418 DKNLLVNTVGA
+418 DKSLLVNTVGA
-429 KLVGLT
+429 KLTGVS

-448 AEFMD
+448 ADFMD
-453 LAYVIDRAGKTN
+453 LAYVIDRNGKVN
-465 RTILTDITFNFLG
+465 KTILTDITFNFLG
-478 FTQFKCSAENS
+478 FTSLKCSAENAI
-489 VRNSSKYVSAETK
+489 RNSSKYVTSETK
-502 AIQKSSEITEK
+502 AIQKTSAMADK

-538 EEIKEDKSV
+538 EEVQDDKSIV
-547 IFYLHNKER
+547 FYLHNKEK

-618 QNGVLSMQDSDGNEI
+618 TNGHCTIENAEGKVVGTLGVNGYYSNDPKDQYAI
-633 GRWNNQG
+633 RVNNGQID
-640 VYAKGHYV
+640 VYGSKGTLVGTVKYVRGAV
-648 SEDSIGRKIDLH
+648 SE
-660 NAKIDLYS
+660 
-668 SGGKYT
+668 
-674 GYISGE
+674 
-680 LDGIEARATS
+680 GIEMYVHSGNHYSAVSVGTNGQTVIWGDSVLVATDKLI
-690 TDYLNIGK
+690 TG
-698 GYSEFNV
+698 GT
-705 SKRLQL
+705 Q
-711 LSKNQ
+711 
-716 IAISANE
+716 
-723 IVINGN
+723 
-729 KAKTGTAV
+729 AKTGRAV
-737 FSDGSYLKFVN
+737 FSDGSYLDYRN
-748 GNLVGGRT
+748 GYLIGGRT
-756 ASGTTF
+756 ASGTKF

>member
-99 LTIKSGTY
+99 LAIKSGTY

-121 SAYDDAYKLDRNY
+121 SAYDDAYKLDRDY
-134 TTHLKYPLKLS
+134 TTHLTYPLSLKD
-145 EILIDSCRTC
+145 ILKDSCRTC
-155 GVQLDTVHFNGEDI
+155 GVQMDVTSFSDDNI
-169 TVKEA
+169 MVKEK
-174 PTNTTHRQVIGLIS
+174 PTNTTHRQVIGWIA

-196 MNADNHLQIT
+196 MNADNHLQISQ
-206 DYDMTLFD
+206 YDMSLFD
-214 GMTDLDGGWFD
+214 NIADIDGGWFD

-236 ETDVITEKYVTYS
+236 ETDMISEKYSTYADMS
-249 DVTGG
+249 GG
-254 SFGDDIN
+254 TFSEDIS
-261 EFFYDDLDWNKE
+261 EYYYDDLDWSSEK
-273 LYTSGSNMDGGYFDN
+273 YSSGSNVDGGWFDD

-310 NPYHLIS
+310 NTYQLIG
-317 KQHDGFRLRDGRT
+317 KKDNLFLLKNGNV

-336 DTEEASGYIL
+336 DVEEASGYIL
-346 SDATTYYASGNN
+346 TDATNVYTSGDIL
-358 ADDGTFELA
+358 DDGNFKLV
-367 DNFHFLTQWKIGLT
+367 DNFHFLTQWKTGLT
-381 TGVENIN
+381 TGVEPIV
-388 ITGVQ
+388 ITGIQ
-393 TTDNENTYTYGTD
+393 TTENEKTYTYGSE

-418 DKNLLVNTVGA
+418 DKSLLVNTVGE
-429 KLVGLT
+429 KLTGVS

-448 AEFMD
+448 ADFMD
-453 LAYVIDRAGKTN
+453 LAYVIDRNGKVN
-465 RTILTDITFNFLG
+465 KTILTDITFNFLG
-478 FTQFKCSAENS
+478 FTSLKCSAENAI
-489 VRNSSKYVSAETK
+489 RNSSKYVTSETK
-502 AIQKSSEITEK
+502 AIQKASAMADK

-538 EEIKEDKSV
+538 EKIQDDKSIV
-547 IFYLHNKER
+547 FYLHNKEK

-648 SEDSIGRKIDLH
+648 SEDSSGRKLDIH
-660 NAKIDLYS
+660 NAMIDMYS
-668 SGGKYT
+668 SGGEYE
-674 GYISGE
+674 GHVSSASG
-680 LDGIEARATS
+680 GIEVRDGYGDYVRVNGGYAQLHGANGTQIG
-690 TDYLNIGK
+690 TDGT
-698 GYSEFNV
+698 
-705 SKRLQL
+705 L
-711 LSKNQ
+711 L
-716 IAISANE
+716 ISAKK
-723 IVINGN
+723 ITINGDT
-729 KAKTGTAV
+729 AKTGTAV
-737 FSDGSYLKFVN
+737 FSDGSYLKFKN
-748 GNLVGGRT
+748 GNLIGGRT

>member
-121 SAYDDAYKLDRNY
+121 SAYDDAYKLDRDY
-134 TTHLKYPLKLS
+134 TTHLTYPLSLKD
-145 EILIDSCRTC
+145 ILKDSCRTC
-155 GVQLDTVHFNGEDI
+155 GVQMDVTLFSDDNI
-169 TVKEA
+169 MVKEK
-174 PTNTTHRQVIGLIS
+174 PTNTTHRQVIGWIA

-196 MNADNHLQIT
+196 MNADNHLQISQ
-206 DYDMTLFD
+206 YDMSLFD
-214 GMTDLDGGWFD
+214 NIADIDGGWFD

-236 ETDVITEKYVTYS
+236 ETDMISEKYSTYAEMS
-249 DVTGG
+249 GG
-254 SFGDDIN
+254 TFSEDIS
-261 EFFYDDLDWNKE
+261 EYYYDDLDWSSEK
-273 LYTSGSNMDGGYFDN
+273 YSSGSSVDGGWFDD

-301 YRSVERKQR
+301 YRSVERKQK
-310 NPYHLIS
+310 NAYQLIG
-317 KQHDGFRLRDGRT
+317 KKDNLFLLKNGNV

-336 DTEEASGYIL
+336 DVEEASGYIL
-346 SDATTYYASGNN
+346 TDATNVYTSGDIL
-358 ADDGTFELA
+358 DDGNFKLV
-367 DNFHFLTQWKIGLT
+367 DNFHFLTQWKTGLT
-381 TGVENIN
+381 TGVEPIV
-388 ITGVQ
+388 ITGIQ
-393 TTDNENTYTYGTD
+393 TTENEKTYTYGSE

-418 DKNLLVNTVGA
+418 DKSLLVNTVGA
-429 KLVGLT
+429 KLTGVS

-448 AEFMD
+448 ADFMD
-453 LAYVIDRAGKTN
+453 LAYVIDRNGKVN
-465 RTILTDITFNFLG
+465 KTILTDITFNFLG
-478 FTQFKCSAENS
+478 FTSLKCSAENAI
-489 VRNSSKYVSAETK
+489 RNSSKYVTSETK
-502 AIQKSSEITEK
+502 AIQKASAMTDK
-513 KISKYDEAVQSLTA
+513 KIGKYDEAVQSLTA

-538 EEIKEDKSV
+538 EKIQDDKSIV
-547 IFYLHNKER
+547 FYLHNKEK

-618 QNGVLSMQDSDGNEI
+618 TNGHCAIENASGKVVGTLGVNGYYSNDPSDKYAIRINNGLVEIYGAKGALVGIVSYVKDASDGSEGLSMYAYGGSGHSSVILKNNGTTAIWGNSI
-633 GRWNNQG
+633 SINTDKLITGGRQ
-640 VYAKGHYV
+640 
-648 SEDSIGRKIDLH
+648 
-660 NAKIDLYS
+660 
-668 SGGKYT
+668 T
-674 GYISGE
+674 
-680 LDGIEARATS
+680 
-690 TDYLNIGK
+690 
-698 GYSEFNV
+698 
-705 SKRLQL
+705 
-711 LSKNQ
+711 
-716 IAISANE
+716 
-723 IVINGN
+723 
-729 KAKTGTAV
+729 KTGRAV
-737 FSDGSYLKFVN
+737 FSDGSYLDYKN
-748 GNLVGGRT
+748 GKLVAGRT
-756 ASGTTF
+756 ASGTIF

>member
-94 TDIGD
+94 TDMGD

-121 SAYDDAYKLDRNY
+121 SAYDDAYKLDRDY

-155 GVQLDTVHFNGEDI
+155 GVQLDTVHFNGENI

-174 PTNTTHRQVIGLIS
+174 PTNTTHRQVVGLIS

-249 DVTGG
+249 DLSGG

-273 LYTSGSNMDGGYFDN
+273 LYTSGSNMDGGYFDD

-346 SDATTYYASGNN
+346 SDATAYYASGSN
-358 ADDGTFELA
+358 ADDGTFELV
-367 DNFHFLTQWKIGLT
+367 DNFHFLTQWKTGLT
-381 TGVENIN
+381 TGVENIT
-388 ITGVQ
+388 ITGIQ
-393 TTDNENTYTYGTD
+393 TTDDENTYTYGTD
-406 GYILSIENSLIK
+406 GYILSIENSLIE
-418 DKNLLVNTVGA
+418 DKNLLVNTVGS

-453 LAYVIDRAGKTN
+453 LAYVIDRTGKTN

-478 FTQFKCSAENS
+478 FTQLKCSAENS
-489 VRNSSKYVSAETK
+489 VRNSSKYVNSETK
-502 AIQKSSEITEK
+502 AIQKSSAITEK
-513 KISKYDEAVQSLTA
+513 KIGKYDEAVQSLTA

-547 IFYLHNKER
+547 VFYLHNKER

-618 QNGVLSMQDSDGNEI
+618 TNGHCAIENASGKVVGTLGVNGYYSNDPKDQYAIRINNGHVEIYGSKGTLVGIVEYVRGSSDGSEGLSLYTYGGSGHSSIILKNNGSTEI
-633 GRWNNQG
+633 FGN
-640 VYAKGHYV
+640 
-648 SEDSIGRKIDLH
+648 SINIATDKL
-660 NAKIDLYS
+660 LT
-668 SGGKYT
+668 GGIQT
-674 GYISGE
+674 
-680 LDGIEARATS
+680 
-690 TDYLNIGK
+690 
-698 GYSEFNV
+698 
-705 SKRLQL
+705 
-711 LSKNQ
+711 
-716 IAISANE
+716 
-723 IVINGN
+723 
-729 KAKTGTAV
+729 KTGRAV
-737 FSDGSYLKFVN
+737 FSDGSYLDYKN
-748 GNLVGGRT
+748 GKLVSGRT

>member
-28 DGTVLNLGRSE
+28 DGTVLNLGKSE

-65 ITVKLYNADDRYRVH
+65 ISVKLYNADDRYKIH
-80 SFLGAKIT
+80 SFLGAKIS
-88 LYKSIS
+88 LYKTIS
-94 TDIGD
+94 AENGD
-99 LTIKSGTY
+99 LSIKSGTY

-121 SAYDDAYKLDRNY
+121 SAYDDAYKLDRDY

-155 GVQLDTVHFNGEDI
+155 GVQLDTVHFNGENI

-174 PTNTTHRQVIGLIS
+174 PTNTTHRQVVGLIS

-249 DVTGG
+249 DLSGG

-273 LYTSGSNMDGGYFDN
+273 LYTSGSNMDGGYFDD

-346 SDATTYYASGNN
+346 SDATAYYASGSN
-358 ADDGTFELA
+358 ADDGTFELV
-367 DNFHFLTQWKIGLT
+367 DNFHFLTQWKTGLT
-381 TGVENIN
+381 TGVENIT
-388 ITGVQ
+388 ITGIQ
-393 TTDNENTYTYGTD
+393 TTDDENTYTYGTD
-406 GYILSIENSLIK
+406 GYILSIENSLIE
-418 DKNLLVNTVGA
+418 DKNLLVNTVGS

-453 LAYVIDRAGKTN
+453 LAYVIDRTGKTN

-478 FTQFKCSAENS
+478 FTQLKCSAENS
-489 VRNSSKYVSAETK
+489 VRNSSKYVNSETK
-502 AIQKSSEITEK
+502 AIQKSSAITEK
-513 KISKYDEAVQSLTA
+513 KIGKYDEAVQSLTA

-547 IFYLHNKER
+547 VFYLHNKER

-618 QNGVLSMQDSDGNEI
+618 TNGHCVIENADGKVVGTLGVNGYYSNDPKDQYAI
-633 GRWNNQG
+633 RVNNGQIDVYGSKGALVGTVKYVQG
-640 VYAKGHYV
+640 TGDG
-648 SEDSIGRKIDLH
+648 SE
-660 NAKIDLYS
+660 
-668 SGGKYT
+668 
-674 GYISGE
+674 
-680 LDGIEARATS
+680 GIEMYVHSGNRYSAVSVSTNGRTAIWGDSVLVATDKLI
-690 TDYLNIGK
+690 TG
-698 GYSEFNV
+698 GT
-705 SKRLQL
+705 Q
-711 LSKNQ
+711 
-716 IAISANE
+716 
-723 IVINGN
+723 
-729 KAKTGTAV
+729 AKTGRAV
-737 FSDGSYLKFVN
+737 FSDGSYLDYRN
-748 GNLVGGRT
+748 GYLIGGRT

>member
-121 SAYDDAYKLDRNY
+121 SAYDDAYKLDRDY
-134 TTHLKYPLKLS
+134 TTHLTYPLSLKD
-145 EILIDSCRTC
+145 ILKDSCRTC
-155 GVQLDTVHFNGEDI
+155 GVQMDVTSFSDDNI
-169 TVKEA
+169 MVKEK
-174 PTNTTHRQVIGLIS
+174 PTNTTHRQVIGWIA

-196 MNADNHLQIT
+196 MNADNHLQISQ
-206 DYDMTLFD
+206 YDMSLFD
-214 GMTDLDGGWFD
+214 NIADIDGGWFD

-236 ETDVITEKYVTYS
+236 ETDMISEKYSTYAEMS
-249 DVTGG
+249 GG
-254 SFGDDIN
+254 TFSEDIS
-261 EFFYDDLDWNKE
+261 EYYYDDLNWSSEK
-273 LYTSGSNMDGGYFDN
+273 YSSGSNVDGGWFDD

-310 NPYHLIS
+310 NTYQLIG
-317 KQHDGFRLRDGRT
+317 KKDNLFLLKNGNV

-336 DTEEASGYIL
+336 DVEEASGYIL
-346 SDATTYYASGNN
+346 TDATNVYTSGDIL
-358 ADDGTFELA
+358 DDGSFKLV
-367 DNFHFLTQWKIGLT
+367 DNFHFLTQWKTGLT
-381 TGVENIN
+381 TGVEPIV
-388 ITGVQ
+388 ITGIQ
-393 TTDNENTYTYGTD
+393 TTENEKTYTYGSD

-418 DKNLLVNTVGA
+418 DKSLLVNTVGA
-429 KLVGLT
+429 KLTGVS

-448 AEFMD
+448 ADFMD
-453 LAYVIDRAGKTN
+453 LAYVIDRNGKVN
-465 RTILTDITFNFLG
+465 KTILTDITFNFLG
-478 FTQFKCSAENS
+478 FTSLKCSAENAI
-489 VRNSSKYVSAETK
+489 RNSSKYVTSETK
-502 AIQKSSEITEK
+502 AIQKASAMADK

-538 EEIKEDKSV
+538 EKIQDDKSIV
-547 IFYLHNKER
+547 FYLHNKER

-618 QNGVLSMQDSDGNEI
+618 TNGHCVIENADGKVVGTLGVNGYYSNDPKDQYAI
-633 GRWNNQG
+633 RVNNGQIDVYGSKGALVGTVKYVQG
-640 VYAKGHYV
+640 TGDG
-648 SEDSIGRKIDLH
+648 SE
-660 NAKIDLYS
+660 
-668 SGGKYT
+668 
-674 GYISGE
+674 
-680 LDGIEARATS
+680 GIEMYVHSGNRYSAVSVSTNGRTAIWGDSVLVATDKLI
-690 TDYLNIGK
+690 TG
-698 GYSEFNV
+698 GT
-705 SKRLQL
+705 Q
-711 LSKNQ
+711 
-716 IAISANE
+716 
-723 IVINGN
+723 
-729 KAKTGTAV
+729 AKTGRAV
-737 FSDGSYLKFVN
+737 FSDGSYLDYRN
-748 GNLVGGRT
+748 GYLIGGRT

>member
-121 SAYDDAYKLDRNY
+121 SAYDDAYKLDRDY
-134 TTHLKYPLKLS
+134 TTHLTYPLSLKD
-145 EILIDSCRTC
+145 ILKDSCRTC
-155 GVQLDTVHFNGEDI
+155 GVQMDVTSFSDDNI
-169 TVKEA
+169 MVKEK
-174 PTNTTHRQVIGLIS
+174 PTNTTHRQVIGWIA

-196 MNADNHLQIT
+196 MTADNHLQISQ
-206 DYDMTLFD
+206 YDMSLFD
-214 GMTDLDGGWFD
+214 NIADIDGGWFD

-236 ETDVITEKYVTYS
+236 ETDMISEKYSTYAEMS
-249 DVTGG
+249 GG
-254 SFGDDIN
+254 AFSEDIS
-261 EFFYDDLDWNKE
+261 EYYYDDLDWSSEK
-273 LYTSGSNMDGGYFDN
+273 YSSGSSVDGGWFDN

-301 YRSVERKQR
+301 YRSVERKQK
-310 NPYHLIS
+310 NAYQLIG
-317 KQHDGFRLRDGRT
+317 KKDNLFLLKNGNV

-336 DTEEASGYIL
+336 DVEEASGYIL
-346 SDATTYYASGNN
+346 TDATNVYTSGDIL
-358 ADDGTFELA
+358 DDGNFKLV
-367 DNFHFLTQWKIGLT
+367 DNFHFLTQWKTGLT
-381 TGVENIN
+381 TGVEPIV
-388 ITGVQ
+388 ITGIQ
-393 TTDNENTYTYGTD
+393 TTEDEKTYTYGSE

-418 DKNLLVNTVGA
+418 DKSLLVNTVGA
-429 KLVGLT
+429 KLTGVS

-448 AEFMD
+448 ADFMD
-453 LAYVIDRAGKTN
+453 LAYVIDRNGKVN
-465 RTILTDITFNFLG
+465 KTILTDITFNFLG
-478 FTQFKCSAENS
+478 FTSLKCSAENAI
-489 VRNSSKYVSAETK
+489 RNSSKYVTSETK
-502 AIQKSSEITEK
+502 AIQKASAMADK

-538 EEIKEDKSV
+538 EKIQDDKSIV
-547 IFYLHNKER
+547 FYLHNKEK

-618 QNGVLSMQDSDGNEI
+618 TNGHCAIENADGKVVGTLGVNGYYSNDPKDQYAI
-633 GRWNNQG
+633 RVNNGQIDVYGSKGALVGTVKYVQG
-640 VYAKGHYV
+640 AGDG
-648 SEDSIGRKIDLH
+648 SE
-660 NAKIDLYS
+660 
-668 SGGKYT
+668 
-674 GYISGE
+674 
-680 LDGIEARATS
+680 GIEMYVHSGNRYSAVSVSTNGRTAIWGDSVLVATDKLI
-690 TDYLNIGK
+690 TG
-698 GYSEFNV
+698 GT
-705 SKRLQL
+705 Q
-711 LSKNQ
+711 
-716 IAISANE
+716 
-723 IVINGN
+723 
-729 KAKTGTAV
+729 AKTGRAV
-737 FSDGSYLKFVN
+737 FSDGSYLDYRN
-748 GNLVGGRT
+748 GYLIGGRT
-756 ASGTTF
+756 ASGTKF

>member
-121 SAYDDAYKLDRNY
+121 SAYDDAYKLDRDY
-134 TTHLKYPLKLS
+134 TTHLTYPLSLKD
-145 EILIDSCRTC
+145 ILKDSCRTC
-155 GVQLDTVHFNGEDI
+155 GVQMDVTSFSDDNI
-169 TVKEA
+169 MVKEK
-174 PTNTTHRQVIGLIS
+174 PTNTTHRQVIGWIA

-196 MNADNHLQIT
+196 MNADNHLQISQ
-206 DYDMTLFD
+206 YDMSLFD
-214 GMTDLDGGWFD
+214 NIADIDGGWFD

-236 ETDVITEKYVTYS
+236 ETDMISEKYSTYAEMS
-249 DVTGG
+249 GG
-254 SFGDDIN
+254 TFSEDIS
-261 EFFYDDLDWNKE
+261 EYYYDDLDWSSEK
-273 LYTSGSNMDGGYFDN
+273 YSSGSNVDGGWFDD

-301 YRSVERKQR
+301 YRSVERKQK
-310 NPYHLIS
+310 NAYQLIG
-317 KQHDGFRLRDGRT
+317 KKDNLFLLKNGNV

-336 DTEEASGYIL
+336 DVEEASGYIL
-346 SDATTYYASGNN
+346 TNATNVYTSGDIL
-358 ADDGTFELA
+358 DDGNFKLV
-367 DNFHFLTQWKIGLT
+367 DNFHFLTQWKTGLT
-381 TGVENIN
+381 TGVEPIV
-388 ITGVQ
+388 ITGIQ
-393 TTDNENTYTYGTD
+393 TTENEKTYTYGSE

-418 DKNLLVNTVGA
+418 DKSLLVNTVGA
-429 KLVGLT
+429 KLTGVS

-448 AEFMD
+448 ADFMD
-453 LAYVIDRAGKTN
+453 LAYVIDRNGKVSK
-465 RTILTDITFNFLG
+465 TILTDITFNFLG
-478 FTQFKCSAENS
+478 FTSLKCSAENAI
-489 VRNSSKYVSAETK
+489 RNSSKYVTSETK
-502 AIQKSSEITEK
+502 AIQKASAMTDK
-513 KISKYDEAVQSLTA
+513 KIGKYDEAVQSLTA

-538 EEIKEDKSV
+538 EKIQDDKSIV
-547 IFYLHNKER
+547 FYLHNKEK

-566 VGDAFAVSTDGGKTW
+566 VGNAFAVSTDGGKTW

-618 QNGVLSMQDSDGNEI
+618 TNGHCAIENADGKVVGTLGVNGYYSNDPKDQYAI
-633 GRWNNQG
+633 RVNNGQIDVYGSKGTLVGTVKYVQG
-640 VYAKGHYV
+640 AGDG
-648 SEDSIGRKIDLH
+648 SE
-660 NAKIDLYS
+660 
-668 SGGKYT
+668 
-674 GYISGE
+674 
-680 LDGIEARATS
+680 GIEMYVHSGNRYSAVSVSTNGRTAIWGDSVLVATDKLI
-690 TDYLNIGK
+690 TG
-698 GYSEFNV
+698 GT
-705 SKRLQL
+705 Q
-711 LSKNQ
+711 
-716 IAISANE
+716 
-723 IVINGN
+723 
-729 KAKTGTAV
+729 AKTGRAV
-737 FSDGSYLKFVN
+737 FSDGSYLDYRN
-748 GNLVGGRT
+748 GYLIGGRT
-756 ASGTTF
+756 ASGTKF

>member
-19 YPSARVTFL
+19 HPSARVTFL
-28 DGTVLNLGRSE
+28 DGTVLNLGKSE

-121 SAYDDAYKLDRNY
+121 SAYDDAYKLDRDY

-169 TVKEA
+169 TVKGA
-174 PTNTTHRQVIGLIS
+174 PTNTTHRQVVGLIS

-236 ETDVITEKYVTYS
+236 ETDIITEKYVTYS
-249 DVTGG
+249 NMDGG

-273 LYTSGSNMDGGYFDN
+273 LYASGSNMDGGYFDD
-288 GLELLTDDSYGIM
+288 GLELLTDDSCGIM

-330 LGVHSV
+330 LGVHLV
-336 DTEEASGYIL
+336 DAEETSGYIL
-346 SDATTYYASGNN
+346 SDATTYYTSGNN

-381 TGVENIN
+381 TGVENIK

-406 GYILSIENSLIK
+406 GYILSIENSLIE

-478 FTQFKCSAENS
+478 FTQLKCSAENS

-502 AIQKSSEITEK
+502 AIQKSSKITEK

-527 LMTQGMGFFKT
+527 LMTQGMGFLRPK
-538 EEIKEDKSV
+538 KSKK
-547 IFYLHNKER
+547 INQLYFISTTKNG
-556 LEDSNIIWKM
+556 WKIRTLSGKWLVMHLRCLQM
-566 VGDAFAVSTDGGKTW
+566 VVRHGTPV
-581 NAGLD
+581 
-586 SNGNAV
+586 
-592 VNVLSAVGI
+592 
-601 NCDWIH
+601 WI
-607 SGTLTLGGYNN
+607 LME
-618 QNGVLSMQDSDGNEI
+618 MQ
-633 GRWNNQG
+633 
-640 VYAKGHYV
+640 
-648 SEDSIGRKIDLH
+648 
-660 NAKIDLYS
+660 
-668 SGGKYT
+668 
-674 GYISGE
+674 
-680 LDGIEARATS
+680 
-690 TDYLNIGK
+690 
-698 GYSEFNV
+698 
-705 SKRLQL
+705 
-711 LSKNQ
+711 
-716 IAISANE
+716 
-723 IVINGN
+723 
-729 KAKTGTAV
+729 
-737 FSDGSYLKFVN
+737 
-748 GNLVGGRT
+748 
-756 ASGTTF
+756 

>member
-121 SAYDDAYKLDRNY
+121 SAYDDAYKLDRDY
-134 TTHLKYPLKLS
+134 TTHLTYPLSLKD
-145 EILIDSCRTC
+145 ILKDSCRTC
-155 GVQLDTVHFNGEDI
+155 GVQMDVTSFSDDNI
-169 TVKEA
+169 TVKEK
-174 PTNTTHRQVIGLIS
+174 PTNTTHRQVIGWIA

-196 MNADNHLQIT
+196 MNADNHLQISQ
-206 DYDMTLFD
+206 YDMSLFD
-214 GMTDLDGGWFD
+214 NIADIDGGWFD

-236 ETDVITEKYVTYS
+236 ETDMISEKYSTYAEMS
-249 DVTGG
+249 GG
-254 SFGDDIN
+254 TFSEDIS
-261 EFFYDDLDWNKE
+261 EYYYDDLDWSSEK
-273 LYTSGSNMDGGYFDN
+273 YSSGSSVDGGWFDD

-310 NPYHLIS
+310 NTYQLIG
-317 KQHDGFRLRDGRT
+317 KKGNLFLLKNGNV

-336 DTEEASGYIL
+336 DVEEASGYIL
-346 SDATTYYASGNN
+346 TDATNVYTSGDIL
-358 ADDGTFELA
+358 DDGNFKLV
-367 DNFHFLTQWKIGLT
+367 DNFHFLTQWKTGLT
-381 TGVENIN
+381 TGVEPIV
-388 ITGVQ
+388 ITGIQ
-393 TTDNENTYTYGTD
+393 TTENEKTYTYGSE

-418 DKNLLVNTVGA
+418 DKSLLVNTVGA
-429 KLVGLT
+429 KLTGVS

-448 AEFMD
+448 ADFMD
-453 LAYVIDRAGKTN
+453 LAYVIDRNGKVN
-465 RTILTDITFNFLG
+465 KTILTDITFNFLG
-478 FTQFKCSAENS
+478 FTSLKCSAENAI
-489 VRNSSKYVSAETK
+489 RNSSKYVTSETK
-502 AIQKSSEITEK
+502 AIQKASAMADK

-538 EEIKEDKSV
+538 EKIQDDKSIV
-547 IFYLHNKER
+547 FYLHNKEK

-618 QNGVLSMQDSDGNEI
+618 TNGHCVIENADGKVVGTLGVNGYYSNDPKDQYAI
-633 GRWNNQG
+633 RVNNGQIDVYGSKGALVGTVKYVQG
-640 VYAKGHYV
+640 TGDG
-648 SEDSIGRKIDLH
+648 SE
-660 NAKIDLYS
+660 
-668 SGGKYT
+668 
-674 GYISGE
+674 
-680 LDGIEARATS
+680 GIEMYVHSGNRYSAVSVSTNGRTAIWGDSVLVATDKLI
-690 TDYLNIGK
+690 TG
-698 GYSEFNV
+698 GT
-705 SKRLQL
+705 Q
-711 LSKNQ
+711 
-716 IAISANE
+716 
-723 IVINGN
+723 
-729 KAKTGTAV
+729 AKTGRAV
-737 FSDGSYLKFVN
+737 FSDGSYLDYRN
-748 GNLVGGRT
+748 GYLIGGRT

>member
-121 SAYDDAYKLDRNY
+121 SAYDDAYKLDRDY
-134 TTHLKYPLKLS
+134 TTHLTYPLSLKD
-145 EILIDSCRTC
+145 ILKDSCRTC
-155 GVQLDTVHFNGEDI
+155 GVQMDVTSFSDDNI
-169 TVKEA
+169 MVKEK
-174 PTNTTHRQVIGLIS
+174 PTNTTHRQVIGWIA

-196 MNADNHLQIT
+196 MNADNHLQISQ
-206 DYDMTLFD
+206 YDMSLFD
-214 GMTDLDGGWFD
+214 NIADTDGGWFD

-236 ETDVITEKYVTYS
+236 ETDMISEKYSTYAEMS
-249 DVTGG
+249 GG
-254 SFGDDIN
+254 TFSEDIS
-261 EFFYDDLDWNKE
+261 EYYYDDLDWSSEK
-273 LYTSGSNMDGGYFDN
+273 YSSGSNVDGGWFDD

-301 YRSVERKQR
+301 YRSVERKQK
-310 NPYHLIS
+310 NAYQLIG
-317 KQHDGFRLRDGRT
+317 KKDNLFLLKNGNV

-336 DTEEASGYIL
+336 DVEEASGYIL
-346 SDATTYYASGNN
+346 TDATNVYTSGDIL
-358 ADDGTFELA
+358 DDGNFKLV
-367 DNFHFLTQWKIGLT
+367 DNFHFLTQWKTGLT
-381 TGVENIN
+381 TGVEPIV
-388 ITGVQ
+388 ITGIQ
-393 TTDNENTYTYGTD
+393 TTENEKTYTYGSE

-418 DKNLLVNTVGA
+418 DKSLLVNTVGA
-429 KLVGLT
+429 KLTGVS

-448 AEFMD
+448 ADFMD
-453 LAYVIDRAGKTN
+453 LAYVIDRNGKVN
-465 RTILTDITFNFLG
+465 KTILTDITFNFLG
-478 FTQFKCSAENS
+478 FTSLKCSAENAI
-489 VRNSSKYVSAETK
+489 RNSSKYVTSETK
-502 AIQKSSEITEK
+502 AIQKASAMADK

-538 EEIKEDKSV
+538 EKIQDDKSIV
-547 IFYLHNKER
+547 FYLHNKEK

-618 QNGVLSMQDSDGNEI
+618 TNGHCAIENADGKVVGTLGVNGYYSNDPKDQYAI
-633 GRWNNQG
+633 RVNNGQIDVYGSKGALVGTVKYVQG
-640 VYAKGHYV
+640 AGDG
-648 SEDSIGRKIDLH
+648 SE
-660 NAKIDLYS
+660 
-668 SGGKYT
+668 
-674 GYISGE
+674 
-680 LDGIEARATS
+680 GIEMYVHSGNRYSAVSVSTNGRTAIWGDSVLVATDKLI
-690 TDYLNIGK
+690 TG
-698 GYSEFNV
+698 GT
-705 SKRLQL
+705 Q
-711 LSKNQ
+711 
-716 IAISANE
+716 
-723 IVINGN
+723 
-729 KAKTGTAV
+729 AKTGRAV
-737 FSDGSYLKFVN
+737 FSDGSYLDYRN
-748 GNLVGGRT
+748 GYLIGGRT
-756 ASGTTF
+756 ASGTKF

>member
-39 FLISGNNIVDGAGT
+39 FLISGNNIADGAGT

-121 SAYDDAYKLDRNY
+121 SAYDDAYKLDRDY
-134 TTHLKYPLKLS
+134 TTHLTYPLSLKD
-145 EILIDSCRTC
+145 ILKDSCRTC
-155 GVQLDTVHFNGEDI
+155 GVQMDVTSFSDDNI
-169 TVKEA
+169 MVKEK
-174 PTNTTHRQVIGLIS
+174 PTNTTHRQVIGWIA

-196 MNADNHLQIT
+196 MNADNHLQISQ
-206 DYDMTLFD
+206 YDMSLFD
-214 GMTDLDGGWFD
+214 NIADTDGGWFD

-236 ETDVITEKYVTYS
+236 ETDMISEKYSTYAEMS
-249 DVTGG
+249 GG
-254 SFGDDIN
+254 TFSEDIS
-261 EFFYDDLDWNKE
+261 EYYYDDLDWSSEK
-273 LYTSGSNMDGGYFDN
+273 YSSGSNVDGGWFDD

-301 YRSVERKQR
+301 YRSVERKQK
-310 NPYHLIS
+310 NAYQLIG
-317 KQHDGFRLRDGRT
+317 KKDNLFLLKNGNV

-336 DTEEASGYIL
+336 DVEEASGYIL
-346 SDATTYYASGNN
+346 TDATNVYTSGDIL
-358 ADDGTFELA
+358 DDGNFKLV
-367 DNFHFLTQWKIGLT
+367 DNFHFLTQWKTGLT
-381 TGVENIN
+381 TGVEPIV
-388 ITGVQ
+388 ITGIQ
-393 TTDNENTYTYGTD
+393 TTENEKTYTYGSE

-418 DKNLLVNTVGA
+418 DKSLLVNTVGA
-429 KLVGLT
+429 KLTGVS

-448 AEFMD
+448 ADFMD
-453 LAYVIDRAGKTN
+453 LAYVIDRNGKVN
-465 RTILTDITFNFLG
+465 KTILTDITFNFLG
-478 FTQFKCSAENS
+478 FTSLKCSAENAI
-489 VRNSSKYVSAETK
+489 RNSSKYVTSETK
-502 AIQKSSEITEK
+502 AIQKASAMADK

-538 EEIKEDKSV
+538 EKIQDDKSIV
-547 IFYLHNKER
+547 FYLHNKEK

-618 QNGVLSMQDSDGNEI
+618 TNGHCAIENASGEVVGTLGVNGYYSNDPIDKYAIRINNGHVEIYGVKGTLVGIVDYVKSASDGSEGLSMYAYGGSGHSSVILKNNGTTEIWGNSI
-633 GRWNNQG
+633 RINTDKLITGGRQ
-640 VYAKGHYV
+640 
-648 SEDSIGRKIDLH
+648 
-660 NAKIDLYS
+660 
-668 SGGKYT
+668 T
-674 GYISGE
+674 
-680 LDGIEARATS
+680 
-690 TDYLNIGK
+690 
-698 GYSEFNV
+698 
-705 SKRLQL
+705 
-711 LSKNQ
+711 
-716 IAISANE
+716 
-723 IVINGN
+723 
-729 KAKTGTAV
+729 KTGRAV
-737 FSDGSYLKFVN
+737 FSDGSYLDYKN
-748 GNLVGGRT
+748 GKLVAGRP
-756 ASGTTF
+756 ASGTIF

>member
-121 SAYDDAYKLDRNY
+121 SAYDDAYKLDRDY

-174 PTNTTHRQVIGLIS
+174 PTNTTHRQVVGLIS

-381 TGVENIN
+381 TGVENIK

-393 TTDNENTYTYGTD
+393 TTDNGNTYTYGTD

-478 FTQFKCSAENS
+478 FTQLKCSAENS

>member
-94 TDIGD
+94 TDMGD

-121 SAYDDAYKLDRNY
+121 SAYDDAYKLDRDY

-169 TVKEA
+169 IVKET
-174 PTNTTHRQVIGLIS
+174 PTNTTHRQVVGLIS

-225 DPRQNYDGGQF
+225 DPRRNYDGGQF

-249 DVTGG
+249 DLSGG

-273 LYTSGSNMDGGYFDN
+273 LYTSGSNMDGGYFDD

-310 NPYHLIS
+310 NTYHLIS

-346 SDATTYYASGNN
+346 SDATTYYTSGNN

-367 DNFHFLTQWKIGLT
+367 DNFHFLTQWKSGLT
-381 TGVENIN
+381 TGVENIK

-406 GYILSIENSLIK
+406 GYVLAIENSLIE

-465 RTILTDITFNFLG
+465 RTILTDVTFNFLG

-502 AIQKSSEITEK
+502 AIQKSSKITEK

-618 QNGVLSMQDSDGNEI
+618 TNGHCAIENADGKVVGTLGVNGYYSNDPKDQYAI
-633 GRWNNQG
+633 RVNNGQIDVYGSKGTLVGTVKYVQG
-640 VYAKGHYV
+640 TGDG
-648 SEDSIGRKIDLH
+648 SE
-660 NAKIDLYS
+660 
-668 SGGKYT
+668 
-674 GYISGE
+674 
-680 LDGIEARATS
+680 GIEMYVHSGNRYSAVSVSTNGRTAIWGDSVLVATDKLI
-690 TDYLNIGK
+690 TG
-698 GYSEFNV
+698 GT
-705 SKRLQL
+705 Q
-711 LSKNQ
+711 
-716 IAISANE
+716 
-723 IVINGN
+723 
-729 KAKTGTAV
+729 AKTGRAV
-737 FSDGSYLKFVN
+737 FSDGSYLDYRN
-748 GNLVGGRT
+748 GYLIGGRT

>member
-121 SAYDDAYKLDRNY
+121 SAYDDAYKLDRDY
-134 TTHLKYPLKLS
+134 TTHLTYPLSLKD
-145 EILIDSCRTC
+145 ILKDSCRTC
-155 GVQLDTVHFNGEDI
+155 GVQMDVTSFSDDNI
-169 TVKEA
+169 MVKEK
-174 PTNTTHRQVIGLIS
+174 PTNTTHRQVIGWIA

-196 MNADNHLQIT
+196 MNADNHLQISQ
-206 DYDMTLFD
+206 YDMSLFD
-214 GMTDLDGGWFD
+214 NIADIDGGWFD

-236 ETDVITEKYVTYS
+236 ETDMISEKYSTYADMS
-249 DVTGG
+249 GG
-254 SFGDDIN
+254 TFSEDIS
-261 EFFYDDLDWNKE
+261 EYYYDDLDWSSEK
-273 LYTSGSNMDGGYFDN
+273 YSSGSNVDGGWFDD

-301 YRSVERKQR
+301 YRSVERKQK
-310 NPYHLIS
+310 NAYQLIG
-317 KQHDGFRLRDGRT
+317 KKDNLFLLKNGNV

-336 DTEEASGYIL
+336 DVEEASGYIL
-346 SDATTYYASGNN
+346 TDATNVYTSGDII
-358 ADDGTFELA
+358 DDGSFKLV
-367 DNFHFLTQWKIGLT
+367 DNFHFLTQWKTGLT
-381 TGVENIN
+381 TGVEPIV
-388 ITGVQ
+388 ITGIQ
-393 TTDNENTYTYGTD
+393 TTENEKTYTYGSE

-418 DKNLLVNTVGA
+418 DKSLLVNTVGV
-429 KLVGLT
+429 KLTGVS

-448 AEFMD
+448 ADFMD
-453 LAYVIDRAGKTN
+453 LAYVIDRNGKVN
-465 RTILTDITFNFLG
+465 KTILTDITFNFLG
-478 FTQFKCSAENS
+478 FTSLKCSAENAI
-489 VRNSSKYVSAETK
+489 RNSSKYVTSETK
-502 AIQKSSEITEK
+502 AIQKASAMADK

-538 EEIKEDKSV
+538 EEVQDDKSIV
-547 IFYLHNKER
+547 FYLHNKEK

-618 QNGVLSMQDSDGNEI
+618 TNGHCAIENADGKVVGTLGVNGYYSNDPKDQYAI
-633 GRWNNQG
+633 RVNNGQIDVYGSKGALVGTVKYVQG
-640 VYAKGHYV
+640 AGDG
-648 SEDSIGRKIDLH
+648 SE
-660 NAKIDLYS
+660 
-668 SGGKYT
+668 
-674 GYISGE
+674 
-680 LDGIEARATS
+680 GIEMYVHSGNRYSAVSVSTNGRTAIWGDSVLVATDKLI
-690 TDYLNIGK
+690 TG
-698 GYSEFNV
+698 GT
-705 SKRLQL
+705 Q
-711 LSKNQ
+711 
-716 IAISANE
+716 
-723 IVINGN
+723 
-729 KAKTGTAV
+729 AKTGRAV
-737 FSDGSYLKFVN
+737 FSDGSYLDYRN
-748 GNLVGGRT
+748 GYLIGGRT

>member
-28 DGTVLNLGRSE
+28 DGTVLNLGKSE

-65 ITVKLYNADDRYRVH
+65 ISVKLYNADDRYKIH
-80 SFLGAKIT
+80 SFLGAKIS
-88 LYKSIS
+88 LYKTIS
-94 TDIGD
+94 AENGD
-99 LTIKSGTY
+99 LSIKSGTY

-121 SAYDDAYKLDRNY
+121 SAYDDAYKLDRDY

-155 GVQLDTVHFNGEDI
+155 GVQLDTVHFNGENI

-174 PTNTTHRQVIGLIS
+174 PTNTTHRQVVGLIS

-249 DVTGG
+249 DLSGG

-273 LYTSGSNMDGGYFDN
+273 LYTSGSNMDGGYFDD

-346 SDATTYYASGNN
+346 SDATAYYASGSN
-358 ADDGTFELA
+358 ADDGTFELV
-367 DNFHFLTQWKIGLT
+367 DNFHFLTQWKTGLT
-381 TGVENIN
+381 TGVENIT
-388 ITGVQ
+388 ITGIQ
-393 TTDNENTYTYGTD
+393 TTDDENTYTYGTD
-406 GYILSIENSLIK
+406 GYILSIENSLIE
-418 DKNLLVNTVGA
+418 DKNLLVNTVGS

-453 LAYVIDRAGKTN
+453 LAYVIDRTGKTN

-478 FTQFKCSAENS
+478 FTQLKCSAENS
-489 VRNSSKYVSAETK
+489 VRNSSKYVNSETK
-502 AIQKSSEITEK
+502 AIQKSSAITEK
-513 KISKYDEAVQSLTA
+513 KIGKYDEAVQSLTA

-547 IFYLHNKER
+547 VFYLHNKER

-618 QNGVLSMQDSDGNEI
+618 TNGHCAIENASGKVVGTLGVNGYYSNDPKDQYAIRINNGHVEIYGSKGTLVGIVEYVRGSSDGSEGLSLYTYGGSGHSSIILKNNGSTEI
-633 GRWNNQG
+633 FGN
-640 VYAKGHYV
+640 
-648 SEDSIGRKIDLH
+648 SINIATDKL
-660 NAKIDLYS
+660 LT
-668 SGGKYT
+668 GGIQT
-674 GYISGE
+674 
-680 LDGIEARATS
+680 
-690 TDYLNIGK
+690 
-698 GYSEFNV
+698 
-705 SKRLQL
+705 
-711 LSKNQ
+711 
-716 IAISANE
+716 
-723 IVINGN
+723 
-729 KAKTGTAV
+729 KTGRAV
-737 FSDGSYLKFVN
+737 FSDGSYLDYKN
-748 GNLVGGRT
+748 GKLVSGRT